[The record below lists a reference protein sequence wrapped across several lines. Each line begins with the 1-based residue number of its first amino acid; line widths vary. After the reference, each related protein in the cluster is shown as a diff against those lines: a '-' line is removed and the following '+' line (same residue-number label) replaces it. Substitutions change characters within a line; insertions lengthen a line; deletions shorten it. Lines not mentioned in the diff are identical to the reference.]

1 MWWKNIY
8 SRINSH
14 GFWLM
19 KSTTKYWQVFSVIS
33 KDLVRSERQGGWAFH
48 SYRSSGLPHSSLQTW
63 FHHRAAPPGHCQGAG
78 CFAEVHCSSGC
89 DLLIFGLPQ
98 ELQTGGK
105 SAVPTASG
113 WKGVCSSAHQQR
125 VPHPRSPFLQLW
137 LLSRGT
143 EWRKSIEFC
152 QPLFMAVGLQV
163 YKAVLSSTFH

>member
-33 KDLVRSERQGGWAFH
+33 KDLVRSERQGGWAFL
-48 SYRSSGLPHSSLQTW
+48 SYTSSGLPHSSLQTW

-113 WKGVCSSAHQQR
+113 WKGVCSSAEGPTPQVSLPAALASFKR
-125 VPHPRSPFLQLW
+125 NWV
-137 LLSRGT
+137 
-143 EWRKSIEFC
+143 EKESIECC